1 MMAALWPLLPLLGQ
15 PDEVVGAM
23 RGYWFWICAFLI
35 PFSVLT
41 AFKSAFEAADK
52 PWLGTAFAF
61 LGVVINVPL
70 NYALIWG
77 IGPLPELGLT
87 GAGLAS
93 FLAETMALGAAFLWW
108 GSRPRCGVCG
118 CGAMWR

>member
-1 MMAALWPLLPLLGQ
+1 MAALWPLLPLLGQ

-87 GAGLAS
+87 RRWRWGLH
-93 FLAETMALGAAFLWW
+93 FCGGVTLH
-108 GSRPRCGVCG
+108 RCGVCA
-118 CGAMWR
+118 CGALWR